1 MMGGFQSGG
10 ECSRTISLL
19 DGARQVFD
27 EAQRLLL
34 PNIDRVLESRSAP
47 YWSTQNPEWRVGVL
61 VSSDDTV
68 IKFSIR
74 LFLAHDARRR

>member
-1 MMGGFQSGG
+1 MMGRFQSGG

-34 PNIDRVLESRSAP
+34 LNIDRVLESLSAP
-47 YWSTQNPEWRVGVL
+47 YWSTRNPGVAGRCFGEL
-61 VSSDDTV
+61 
-68 IKFSIR
+68 
-74 LFLAHDARRR
+74 

>member
-34 PNIDRVLESRSAP
+34 PNIDRVLESRSAL
-47 YWSTQNPEWRVGVL
+47 YWSTQNPGVSGRCFCEL
-61 VSSDDTV
+61 
-68 IKFSIR
+68 
-74 LFLAHDARRR
+74 